1 MATGIICII
10 LVIIAVIA
18 IKGYTK
24 RLSSG
29 CCGTGSE
36 PSLKHVKVKDKN
48 LAHYPYSKILWVD
61 GMSCFNCAT
70 RVENSLN
77 RLDGVWA
84 RVDLMKEQ
92 ADVYMKE
99 QLEDEILKEAV
110 KKAGYTVYKIT
121 GKQ

>member
-48 LAHYPYSKILWVD
+48 LAHYQMCIRDSSKADL
-61 GMSCFNCAT
+61 CA
-70 RVENSLN
+70 
-77 RLDGVWA
+77 G
-84 RVDLMKEQ
+84 
-92 ADVYMKE
+92 
-99 QLEDEILKEAV
+99 
-110 KKAGYTVYKIT
+110 
-121 GKQ
+121 